1 MKAWGARSRGPRAGM
16 LLRAIGR
23 CVSPAGARA
32 RLLVLIYHRV
42 LPAADP
48 LQPGEVTLDA
58 FRWQM
63 ETVARCFRVLPLGEA
78 VERLREGTLPARAA
92 AITFDDGYADNHELA
107 LPVLDRLGLPATFFV
122 TTGRLGRWMW
132 NDAVIE
138 AVRAARRPVDA
149 SALNLG
155 RLGVSGA
162 TERLAT
168 LRRILGTLKE
178 MPREPRDAEVER
190 LVEQAGA
197 ALPEGLMMSRG
208 QLRALHAAGMELG
221 AHTVSHPI
229 LAHATPE
236 EARAEI
242 ADSRAALE
250 AIADAPVW
258 LFAYPN
264 GRPGIDYT
272 TEHVRLVAELGFRG
286 AVSTQW
292 GANLTGRADPYQLRR
307 FTPWDATPERFAAR
321 LLAQCAR
328 RSARADGVASP
339 IVGQGA

>member
-1 MKAWGARSRGPRAGM
+1 MTGGGMRSRGPRACA
-16 LLRAIGR
+16 LLRAAGR
-23 CVSPAGARA
+23 FVSPPGARA
-32 RLLVLIYHRV
+32 RLLILIYHRV

-48 LQPGEVTLDA
+48 LQPGEVTVDA
-58 FRWQM
+58 FGWQM
-63 ETVARCFRVLPLGEA
+63 ETVARCVRILPLGEA

-149 SALNLG
+149 GPLNLG

-162 TERLAT
+162 AERLAT

-178 MPREPRDAEVER
+178 MPREPRDAEVAR
-190 LVEQAGA
+190 LVEQTGA
-197 ALPEGLMMSRG
+197 ALPEGLMMCPG
-208 QLRALHAAGMELG
+208 QLRALCAAGMELG
-221 AHTVSHPI
+221 AHTVRHPI
-229 LAHATPE
+229 LAHTNLE

-250 AIADAPVW
+250 EIVNAPVR

-272 TEHVRLVAELGFRG
+272 TEHVRLVEELGFRG

-292 GANLTGRADPYQLRR
+292 GANRTGRADPYQLRR
-307 FTPWDATPERFAAR
+307 FTPWDVSPDRFAAR
-321 LLAQCAR
+321 LLAQCVR
-328 RSARADGVASP
+328 RSARPDGMASP
-339 IVGQGA
+339 VAGQGA